1 MTIINGENPDAIEP
15 EFSEEY
21 PNSEFYQSTTGVTK
35 AQAEHVDF
43 GAQVTSYNV
52 YVKKLDINKL
62 SYDGQPVVETDF
74 YPPGYGLSWKKALD
88 FINKAIAYGPPRTR
102 DRKNPTKKDGS
113 PKPLLV
119 FDKAENFDEEGYLN
133 ETGQRELQNDV
144 DNWAPTSTITKA
156 EKDAQMKSNIK
167 ADIMADLGLNEDQ
180 FNKMVEKQ
188 RKK

>member
-21 PNSEFYQSTTGVTK
+21 PNSEFYQSTTGMTK

-52 YVKKLDINKL
+52 YVKKLDISKL
-62 SYDGQPVVETDF
+62 SYDGQPIVETDF

-119 FDKAENFDEEGYLN
+119 FDKAENFDEDGYLN

-144 DNWAPTSTITKA
+144 DNCHCSRLLSYIAVYCI
-156 EKDAQMKSNIK
+156 
-167 ADIMADLGLNEDQ
+167 
-180 FNKMVEKQ
+180 
-188 RKK
+188 